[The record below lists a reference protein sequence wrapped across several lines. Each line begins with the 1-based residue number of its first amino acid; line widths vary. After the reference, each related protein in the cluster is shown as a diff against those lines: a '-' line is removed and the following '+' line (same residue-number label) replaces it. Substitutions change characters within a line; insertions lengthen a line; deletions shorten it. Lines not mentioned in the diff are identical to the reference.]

1 MADNSSL
8 ISNSAVRADN
18 TITKQNEMSIPIENK
33 SLISLQKVPQ
43 CDYIPKRASNPER
56 GLSRTYDIEKG
67 TICFLRKDS
76 ANEPMKIQLSKRNLT
91 STFYQIE
98 CLVNENNKRKIQIT
112 SICQRLN
119 RQHLSFY
126 FKKWVV
132 NHFNKD
138 ISNKPIAMNNKHSHI
153 LDAPH
158 QEYFEHLNS
167 SKGKEEEKLLK
178 DSGMSTLTVETKDT
192 PHSSLVMSS
201 QIEKEFHYIK
211 RDKKVD
217 RMKIMNNNAMS
228 ITEIMNLYDFQ
239 IITET
244 VPSKNK
250 KRNKLVSKL
259 SFSKPPQDKD
269 FIQSKKSEKYKRI
282 NIEIDDIFDKID
294 LVSNYLLLV
303 KRYQIVSKDEITIT
317 KETLVKLLKMMNY
330 TYQFDIY
337 QYCMKYIKHYVFHT
351 YFIKDKPNPKLTNKE
366 QQHYQ
371 MNHILSQYINKAFS
385 YIKSDHPVP
394 KLNLNIKSE
403 TTSLSDIIK
412 HNEKVYFFKRSQK
425 SDRIKLNNNHTNDS
439 LMNLVELYIKSR
451 KHRKLIF
458 DDGEEFAYPMIL
470 GKERLFNDKHD
481 KYRRLIINNKKCS
494 FKNV

>member
-33 SLISLQKVPQ
+33 SLIFLQKVPQ
-43 CDYIPKRASNPER
+43 SGYIPKRASNPER

-67 TICFLRKDS
+67 TICFLIKDS
-76 ANEPMKIQLSKRNLT
+76 VNEPMKIPLSKNNLT
-91 STFYQIE
+91 ATYYQIE
-98 CLVNENNKRKIQIT
+98 CFVNEHNKKKIKIL

-119 RQHLSFY
+119 RQQLSFY

-138 ISNKPIAMNNKHSHI
+138 ITNKPIAINNKNSHI
-153 LDAPH
+153 LDVPYK
-158 QEYFEHLNS
+158 EYLEHLNS
-167 SKGKEEEKLLK
+167 NNCKQEEKQLK

-201 QIEKEFHYIK
+201 LSETEYHYIK

-217 RMKIMNNNAMS
+217 RMKIMTNNLMS
-228 ITEIMNLYDFQ
+228 ITEIMNIYDFQ

-259 SFSKPPQDKD
+259 SFIKPPQDKD
-269 FIQSKKSEKYKRI
+269 FNQIKKGDKFKRI

-294 LVSNYLLLV
+294 IVSNYFQIV
-303 KRYQIVSKDEITIT
+303 KRYQIVSKEEITIS
-317 KETLVKLLKMMNY
+317 KETLVKILKMMNY

-337 QYCMKYIKHYVFHT
+337 QYCIQYINHYVLHT
-351 YFIKDKPNPKLTNKE
+351 YFCTDKPNPKLNNKE
-366 QQHYQ
+366 QHYQ
-371 MNHILSQYINKAFS
+371 MNNILSHYINQAFC
-385 YIKSDHPVP
+385 YIKPDHPVP
-394 KLNLNIKSE
+394 KLTLILNE

-412 HNEKVYFFKRSQK
+412 HNERVYIFKRSQK
-425 SDRIKLNNNHTNDS
+425 SNRMKFNNTNES
-439 LMNLVELYIKSR
+439 LMSLVELYIKSR
-451 KHRKLIF
+451 KSKRLIF
-458 DDGEEFAYPMIL
+458 DEGEEYAYPLIL
-470 GKERLFNDKHD
+470 GKERLLNDKQN

-494 FKNV
+494 FNILL